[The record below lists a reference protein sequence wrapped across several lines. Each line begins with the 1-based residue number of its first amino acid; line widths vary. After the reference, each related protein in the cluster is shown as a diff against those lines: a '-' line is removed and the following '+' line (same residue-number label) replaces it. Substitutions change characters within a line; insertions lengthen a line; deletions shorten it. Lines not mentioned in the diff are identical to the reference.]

1 MKRAIRKF
9 IPNSLVN
16 LGKHL
21 PVAVLANLIYNFP
34 SKKLKVIGVTGTDGK
49 TTTSNMIYQILK
61 TAGKKVSLVS
71 SINAVIGEKL
81 YDTGFH
87 VTSPDSLMIQ
97 RLIKEALI
105 GKSEYIVLEVTSHAL
120 NQHRFWG
127 IEFDV
132 GVITNITH
140 EHLDYHK
147 SFENYLMA
155 KGRLLKHSKVG
166 VLNADEKHFNKLM
179 KMARGKVVSFGLR
192 DTADFN
198 PKSVSLSLKLEGD
211 YNLLNALAASAVAF
225 SLRIDKSVIKKALE
239 SFENLEGRME
249 KVKNDLDLRIFVDFA
264 HTPNALENALKSL
277 RKSSKGRLISVFG
290 AASERD
296 ESKRPIMGKI
306 SAKYADVTVLTEEDA
321 RYESPE
327 KIMNEIAKG
336 ATEAGAKK
344 GENLFFEENREKAI
358 KLAISLAKRKDTIG
372 IFGKG
377 HEKSINRKGVEYPWS
392 DKDMIEEILDG
403 RKN

>member
-21 PVAVLANLIYNFP
+21 PVAVLANLIYTFP

-61 TAGKKVSLVS
+61 NAGKKVSLVS
-71 SINAVIGEKL
+71 SINAVIGEKV

-120 NQHRFWG
+120 DQHRFWG

-132 GVITNITH
+132 GVITNVTH

-155 KGRLLKHSKVG
+155 KGRLLKHSKVA

-192 DTADFN
+192 NTADFN

-249 KVKNDLDLRIFVDFA
+249 TVKNNLGLRIFVDFA

-277 RKSSKGRLISVFG
+277 RKSSKARLISVFG
-290 AASERD
+290 AAAERD

-306 SAKYADVTVLTEEDA
+306 SAKYADITVLTEEDA

-403 RKN
+403 REN